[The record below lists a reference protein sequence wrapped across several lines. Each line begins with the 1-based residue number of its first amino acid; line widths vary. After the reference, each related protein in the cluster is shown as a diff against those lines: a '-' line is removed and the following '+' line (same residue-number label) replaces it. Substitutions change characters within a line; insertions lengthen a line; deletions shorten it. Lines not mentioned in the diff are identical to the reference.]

1 MARRISLREFQESL
15 VRRLAEAQTS
25 DRQALLGVQAGN
37 ENWLIDLIDTGEI
50 LPVPPLLTVPLTQA
64 WFRGIANIRGNLY
77 DVIDFS
83 HFQQGRMTPQTGQAR
98 LLLLNIRHRVNSAL
112 LVHRTSGLHSLD
124 EFEADPQQGDER
136 VWVAE
141 KLRDM
146 QDRPWLRLNVPA
158 LLDAPAF
165 LEAAYERARA

>member
-25 DRQALLGVQAGN
+25 DRQALLGIQTGN

-50 LPVPPLLTVPLTQA
+50 LPVPPLLTVPLTQS
-64 WFRGIANIRGNLY
+64 WFRGIANVRGNLY

-83 HFQQGRMTPQTGQAR
+83 NFQQGRMTPQTGQAR
-98 LLLLNIRHRVNSAL
+98 LLLLNARHRVNSAL
-112 LVHRTSGLHSLD
+112 LVNRTSGLHSLD
-124 EFEADPQQGDER
+124 EFELDPQQGDER

-146 QDRPWLRLNVPA
+146 QERLWLRLNVPA
-158 LLDAPAF
+158 LLESPVF
-165 LEAAYERARA
+165 LEAAYERA